1 MSEAPMPGS
10 SSNRKAAF
18 VGFGEAACAFVQGW
32 GEALGG
38 VELSAYDIKT
48 DSADDAVRSAKLQDY
63 ETWGVNGQANLADA
77 LAGQAVVFSVV
88 TADQAHEAAKAAAAV
103 IQPGALFFDCNSCAP
118 DTKRASA
125 KIVDAAG
132 GRYVDVAVM
141 APVHPALHHVPLL
154 IGGPHAED
162 ALAVFDA
169 LDMKATVSS
178 DEVGVASS
186 IKMVRS
192 VMIKG
197 LEALVV
203 ECVLAGRKAG
213 VDDIV
218 LGTLEKSFPGFDWTN
233 RAAYMLERVA
243 THGIRRAAEM
253 REVALT
259 VEQLDLFGDMA
270 KATVDWQQRIGD
282 LGVKLN
288 DDDDYGARA
297 DMLLAALE
305 EGKTS

>member
-1 MSEAPMPGS
+1 MSHADAQSGV
-10 SSNRKAAF
+10 NRQIAF
-18 VGFGEAACAFVQGW
+18 IGFGEAATAFVQGW
-32 GEALGG
+32 QAALSG
-38 VELSAYDIKT
+38 VAMSAYDIKT
-48 DSADDAVRSAKLQDY
+48 DSADEAVRGAKFADY
-63 ETWGVNGQANLADA
+63 EAWGVNGCASLKDA
-77 LAGQAVVFSVV
+77 LAGQPVIFSVV
-88 TADQAHEAAKAAAAV
+88 TADQAHAAAQAAADV
-103 IQPGALFFDCNSCAP
+103 IAPNALFFDCNSCAP

-125 KIVDAAG
+125 KLIDTAG

-154 IGGPHAED
+154 IGGPHTED
-162 ALAVFDA
+162 AKAVFDA
-169 LDMKATVSS
+169 LDMKADVAS

-186 IKMVRS
+186 IKMIRS

-197 LEALVV
+197 LEALVM

-213 VDDIV
+213 VDDVV

-259 VEQLDLFGDMA
+259 VEQLGLFGDMS

-288 DDDDYGARA
+288 DDEDYGARA
-297 DMLLAALE
+297 DMLLDALSKK
-305 EGKTS
+305 GAS